1 MNVVCLLGRLTA
13 DVELKKTG
21 SGISVTS
28 FSLAVSRG
36 YKNEDGSY
44 QTDFINCVAW
54 RQTAEFISRYFRKG
68 QMIGLSGAIQTRQYQ
83 DNGGDSRTSGFAQ
96 KSKNASLSC
105 EHNGGKNRTAFEV
118 VVSNAYF
125 AGSKADSRA
134 DQDKGYRQR
143 QYGRPDI
150 APSQQSFI
158 PARAPRWES
167 PAGFEPI
174 SDTDGD
180 LPF

>member
-21 SGISVTS
+21 SGISVCS
-28 FSLAVSRG
+28 FSLAVNRG

-54 RQTAEFISRYFRKG
+54 RGTAEFISRYFRKG

-83 DNGGDSRTSGFAQ
+83 EKGSGDR
-96 KSKNASLSC
+96 
-105 EHNGGKNRTAFEV
+105 RTAFEV

-134 DQDKGYRQR
+134 DQDKRYRQR

-158 PARAPRWES
+158 PVTAPRWES

-174 SDTDGD
+174 PDTDGD

>member
-28 FSLAVSRG
+28 FSLAVNRG

-83 DNGGDSRTSGFAQ
+83 DNGG
-96 KSKNASLSC
+96 
-105 EHNGGKNRTAFEV
+105 KNRTAFEV

-143 QYGRPDI
+143 QYSRPDI

-167 PAGFEPI
+167 QAGFEPI
-174 SDTDGD
+174 PDTDGD

>member
-54 RQTAEFISRYFRKG
+54 RGTAEFISRYFRKG

-83 DNGGDSRTSGFAQ
+83 DKGGDS
-96 KSKNASLSC
+96 
-105 EHNGGKNRTAFEV
+105 RTAFEV
-118 VVSNAYF
+118 VVSNACF

-174 SDTDGD
+174 PDTDGD